1 MELPKT
7 PIHVAP
13 DVEVELPDKPFQDDL
28 ELNPDLEDDDDM
40 QDIQKQSDDE
50 EDLVDV
56 DTDYRID
63 LWTLPFDDAYE
74 QLRAKFK
81 ESTGKEAVS
90 ESQQSKFINYIDNE
104 LLQVQRKFIK
114 NQADEG
120 EAYPLGNLLGDIR
133 KVLDL
138 IWYLIDKNSK
148 LYGQDEYF
156 IRITGDLEDWVAYYD
171 FGLGSEPSPQAESEL
186 FRLFNFF
193 QSLDTRLSFLLDGF
207 SSGKAHIKL
216 SSTEK
221 VRLVPIISRLRF
233 EIVSKLD
240 LFRLRLTNLKTTGNS
255 AATPL
260 LNKLD
265 VEIGRLF
272 EGVLDRT

>member
-1 MELPKT
+1 MESPKT

-74 QLRAKFK
+74 QLRAKFE
-81 ESTGKEAVS
+81 ESPGKETVS

-120 EAYPLGNLLGDIR
+120 ETYPLGKLLEDVH

-138 IWYLIDKNSK
+138 IWYLIDKNSR

-207 SSGKAHIKL
+207 SSGKARIKL
-216 SSTEK
+216 SATEK

-233 EIVSKLD
+233 GIVSKLD
-240 LFRLRLTNLKTTGNS
+240 LFRLRLSNLKTTGNS